1 MSARVKLLSENLFKG
16 CLKKFKPLEIVKSE
30 VYYFKKNYTK
40 AYTMNIF
47 FTKDALVIFS
57 S

>member
-16 CLKKFKPLEIVKSE
+16 CLKKFKPLETLKSE
-30 VYYFKKNYTK
+30 VYYLKKNYTK